1 MYEAEA
7 GYKWSFSGWF
17 AKVHLM
23 VYDKILKSIVTLTGE
38 AITPQLRNPREAP
51 PVNIIML

>member
-7 GYKWSFSGWF
+7 GHKWSFGGWF
-17 AKVHLM
+17 AKVRLM

-38 AITPQLRNPREAP
+38 AITPQMRNPREAP